1 MSSRMILCTLCIVLS
16 QAAVAV
22 SIDTESIIDVLNRLC
37 KTEVPQSVHDFIQQC
52 TCTYGKAKLVLKENK
67 FYVESAFPDV
77 LRELLKIPN
86 INAARIPN
94 DYDATISD
102 HERARRLANQAKTSG
117 GGKGSGTGDD
127 DEFVR
132 SLAPQEIEQN
142 LEHTKLGSMLDDKS
156 QLRAQEEEDDDE
168 EEEFGSSAGNAAG
181 GGQKEEKQNVSF
193 RIHQDLVQ
201 EVKREA
207 LAYNYPL
214 MEEYD
219 FKNDTFNPTLQFDL
233 KPTTRIRLYQE
244 KSLSKMFGN
253 GRARSGII
261 VLPCGAGKSLTGVT
275 AASTIK
281 KSTMILCPNNVSVKQ
296 WKEQFL
302 QWTTMSPTVVRMFT
316 AEYKDQLP
324 PKTEACILLSTY
336 TMISYSGDRAAEA
349 KPIIAAIKERE
360 WGLMILD
367 EVHLAPA
374 RVFRQVMN
382 MVNAHCKL
390 GLTATLVREDNL
402 ITDLNFLIGP
412 KLYEAN
418 WMDLTQQG
426 YLANVQCAEVWCPMT
441 AEFFREYLKSK
452 NKSHRIQRLLY
463 ILNPTKI
470 RVCEYLMKYHTH
482 VDRGD
487 KVRRETLQYLLFC
500 TLFCSIIII
509 GWAFNTAHLT
519 GWLAGWLTYLVN
531 EQIFVCFLYQVIIF
545 ADDVVALELICK
557 SMGVPFIIGKTQE
570 EERRDYISKFKN
582 LSSYPCLGL
591 SSVGDAAL
599 DIPEANVIIQVSSHF
614 GMLTS
619 PL

>member
-1 MSSRMILCTLCIVLS
+1 M
-16 QAAVAV
+16 AV
-22 SIDTESIIDVLNRLC
+22 SIDTESIIDVLGRLC
-37 KTEVPQSVHDFIQQC
+37 KTEIPDSVVSFIRQSTSTF
-52 TCTYGKAKLVLKENK
+52 GKAKLVLKENK
-67 FYVESAFPDV
+67 FYVESPYPDI
-77 LRELLKIPN
+77 LREFLRIPT
-86 INAARIPN
+86 INAARIPDNYSGSFAELNKKVDVSSKNSN
-94 DYDATISD
+94 DDF
-102 HERARRLANQAKTSG
+102 LL
-117 GGKGSGTGDD
+117 
-127 DEFVR
+127 

-142 LEHTKLGSMLDDKS
+142 LEHTKLGTEIDVDVSSKLDN
-156 QLRAQEEEDDDE
+156 DDNDDNDE
-168 EEEFGSSAGNAAG
+168 FEGGESSTAHNRSAG
-181 GGQKEEKQNVSF
+181 KQNVSF
-193 RIHQDLVQ
+193 RVHQECVQ
-201 EVKREA
+201 DVKRDA
-207 LAYNYPL
+207 LAHNYPL

-219 FKNDTFNPTLQFDL
+219 FKNDVSNPSLQLDL
-233 KPTTRIRLYQE
+233 KATTRIRLYQE

-281 KSTMILCPNNVSVKQ
+281 KSTVVLCPNNVSVKQ

-302 QWTTMSPTVVRMFT
+302 QWTTMSASCVRMFT
-316 AEYKDQLP
+316 AESKERLP
-324 PKTEACILLSTY
+324 PISEACILLSTY
-336 TMISYSGDRAAEA
+336 TMISYSGERAAEA
-349 KPIIAAIKERE
+349 KPIIESIRNRE

-374 RVFRQVMN
+374 RVFRKVMS
-382 MVNAHCKL
+382 MINAHCKL

-441 AEFFREYLKSK
+441 AEFYREYLKSA
-452 NKSHRIQRLLY
+452 NKTHRVQRLLY

-470 RVCEYLMKYHTH
+470 KVCEYLMKYHTH
-482 VDRGD
+482 KDRGD
-487 KVRRETLQYLLFC
+487 K
-500 TLFCSIIII
+500 
-509 GWAFNTAHLT
+509 
-519 GWLAGWLTYLVN
+519 
-531 EQIFVCFLYQVIIF
+531 VIIF

-570 EERRDYISKFKN
+570 EERREFISKFKST
-582 LSSYPCLGL
+582 SSYPCLGL

-614 GMLTS
+614 GENILFL
-619 PL
+619 PY

>member
-1 MSSRMILCTLCIVLS
+1 M
-16 QAAVAV
+16 AV

-37 KTEVPQSVHDFIQQC
+37 KTDVPDSVHAFIRQC
-52 TCTYGKAKLVLKENK
+52 TCTFGKAKLVLKENK

-77 LRELLKIPN
+77 LRELLRLPTIS
-86 INAARIPN
+86 AARIPH
-94 DYDATISD
+94 DYDASLSD
-102 HERARRLANQAKTSG
+102 DERARRARIAKSVAKQGIT
-117 GGKGSGTGDD
+117 KGTGDD
-127 DEFVR
+127 DDFVR
-132 SLAPQEIEQN
+132 SLAPQEIQQN
-142 LEHTKLGSMLDDKS
+142 LEHTKLGSMIDKQQLQVMDD
-156 QLRAQEEEDDDE
+156 AEDDDDE
-168 EEEFGSSAGNAAG
+168 DFGASMGGASS
-181 GGQKEEKQNVSF
+181 GGQKSTEEAKQNVSF
-193 RIHQDLVQ
+193 RIHQDHVQ
-201 EVKREA
+201 EVKRVA
-207 LAYNYPL
+207 LAHNYPL

-302 QWTTMSPTVVRMFT
+302 QWTTMSPSVVRMFT
-316 AEYKDQLP
+316 AEYKDRLP
-324 PKTEACILLSTY
+324 LKSEACILLSTY
-336 TMISYSGDRAAEA
+336 TMISYSGERAAEA
-349 KPIIAAIKERE
+349 KPIIEAIKERE

-374 RVFRQVMN
+374 RVFRKVMN

-441 AEFFREYLKSK
+441 AEFFREYLKSA
-452 NKSHRIQRLLY
+452 NKTHRVQRLLY

-482 VDRGD
+482 ADRGD
-487 KVRRETLQYLLFC
+487 K
-500 TLFCSIIII
+500 
-509 GWAFNTAHLT
+509 
-519 GWLAGWLTYLVN
+519 
-531 EQIFVCFLYQVIIF
+531 VIIF
-545 ADDVVALELICK
+545 ADDVVALELICT

-570 EERRDYISKFKN
+570 EERREFISKFKN
-582 LSSYPCLGL
+582 TSSYPCLGL

-614 GMLTS
+614 GQFLFIHRLAS
-619 PL
+619 

>member
-1 MSSRMILCTLCIVLS
+1 
-16 QAAVAV
+16 VAV

-37 KTEVPQSVHDFIQQC
+37 KTDVPDSVHAFIRQC
-52 TCTYGKAKLVLKENK
+52 TCTFGKAKLVLKENK

-77 LRELLKIPN
+77 LRELLRLPTIS
-86 INAARIPN
+86 AARIPH
-94 DYDATISD
+94 DYDASLSD
-102 HERARRLANQAKTSG
+102 DERARRARIAKSVAKQGIT
-117 GGKGSGTGDD
+117 KGTGDD
-127 DEFVR
+127 DDFVR
-132 SLAPQEIEQN
+132 SLAPQEIQQN
-142 LEHTKLGSMLDDKS
+142 LEHTKLGSMIDKQQLQVMDD
-156 QLRAQEEEDDDE
+156 AEDDDDE
-168 EEEFGSSAGNAAG
+168 DFGASMGGASS
-181 GGQKEEKQNVSF
+181 GGQKSTEEAKQNVSF
-193 RIHQDLVQ
+193 RIHQDHVQ
-201 EVKREA
+201 EVKRVA
-207 LAYNYPL
+207 LAHNYPL

-302 QWTTMSPTVVRMFT
+302 QWTTMSPSVVRMFT
-316 AEYKDQLP
+316 AEYKDRLP
-324 PKTEACILLSTY
+324 LKSEACILLSTY
-336 TMISYSGDRAAEA
+336 TMISYSGERAAEA
-349 KPIIAAIKERE
+349 KPIIEAIKERE

-374 RVFRQVMN
+374 RVFRKVMN

-441 AEFFREYLKSK
+441 AEFFREYLKSA
-452 NKSHRIQRLLY
+452 NKTHRVQRLLY

-482 VDRGD
+482 ADRGD
-487 KVRRETLQYLLFC
+487 K
-500 TLFCSIIII
+500 
-509 GWAFNTAHLT
+509 
-519 GWLAGWLTYLVN
+519 
-531 EQIFVCFLYQVIIF
+531 VIIF
-545 ADDVVALELICK
+545 ADDVVALELICT

-570 EERRDYISKFKN
+570 EERREFISKFKN
-582 LSSYPCLGL
+582 TSSYPCLGL

-614 GMLTS
+614 GQFLFIHRLAS
-619 PL
+619 

>member
-1 MSSRMILCTLCIVLS
+1 M
-16 QAAVAV
+16 AV

-37 KTEVPQSVHDFIQQC
+37 KTDVPDSVHAFIRQC
-52 TCTYGKAKLVLKENK
+52 TCTFGKAKLVLKENK

-77 LRELLKIPN
+77 LRELLRLPTIS
-86 INAARIPN
+86 AARIPH
-94 DYDATISD
+94 DYDASLSD
-102 HERARRLANQAKTSG
+102 DERARRARIAKSVAKQGIT
-117 GGKGSGTGDD
+117 KGTGDD
-127 DEFVR
+127 DDFVR
-132 SLAPQEIEQN
+132 SLAPQEIQQN
-142 LEHTKLGSMLDDKS
+142 LEHTKLGSMIDKQQLQVMDD
-156 QLRAQEEEDDDE
+156 AEDDDDE
-168 EEEFGSSAGNAAG
+168 DFGASMGGASS
-181 GGQKEEKQNVSF
+181 GGQKSTEEAKQNVSF
-193 RIHQDLVQ
+193 RIHQDHVQ
-201 EVKREA
+201 EVKRVA
-207 LAYNYPL
+207 LAHNYPL

-302 QWTTMSPTVVRMFT
+302 QWTTMSPSVVRMFT
-316 AEYKDQLP
+316 AEYKDRLP
-324 PKTEACILLSTY
+324 PKSEACILLSTY
-336 TMISYSGDRAAEA
+336 TMISYSGERAAEA
-349 KPIIAAIKERE
+349 KPIIEAIKERE

-374 RVFRQVMN
+374 RVFRKVMN

-441 AEFFREYLKSK
+441 AEFFREYLKSA
-452 NKSHRIQRLLY
+452 NKTHRVQRLLY

-482 VDRGD
+482 ADRGD
-487 KVRRETLQYLLFC
+487 K
-500 TLFCSIIII
+500 
-509 GWAFNTAHLT
+509 
-519 GWLAGWLTYLVN
+519 
-531 EQIFVCFLYQVIIF
+531 VIIF
-545 ADDVVALELICK
+545 ADDVVALELICT

-570 EERRDYISKFKN
+570 EERREFISKFKN
-582 LSSYPCLGL
+582 TSSYPCLGL

-614 GMLTS
+614 GQFLFIHRLAS
-619 PL
+619 

>member
-1 MSSRMILCTLCIVLS
+1 
-16 QAAVAV
+16 VAV

-37 KTEVPQSVHDFIQQC
+37 KTDVPDSVHAFIRQC
-52 TCTYGKAKLVLKENK
+52 TCTFGKAKLVLKENK

-77 LRELLKIPN
+77 LRELLRLPTIS
-86 INAARIPN
+86 AARIPH
-94 DYDATISD
+94 DYDASLLD
-102 HERARRLANQAKTSG
+102 DERARRARIAKSVAKQGIT
-117 GGKGSGTGDD
+117 KGTGDD
-127 DEFVR
+127 DDFVR

-142 LEHTKLGSMLDDKS
+142 LEHTKLGSMIDKQQLQVMDD
-156 QLRAQEEEDDDE
+156 AEDDDDE
-168 EEEFGSSAGNAAG
+168 DFGASMGGASS
-181 GGQKEEKQNVSF
+181 GGQKSTEEAKQNVSF
-193 RIHQDLVQ
+193 RIHQDHVQ
-201 EVKREA
+201 EVKRVA
-207 LAYNYPL
+207 LAHNYPL

-302 QWTTMSPTVVRMFT
+302 QWTTMSPSVVRMFT
-316 AEYKDQLP
+316 AEYKDRLP
-324 PKTEACILLSTY
+324 LKSEACILLSTY
-336 TMISYSGDRAAEA
+336 TMISYSGERAAEA
-349 KPIIAAIKERE
+349 KPIIEAIKERE

-374 RVFRQVMN
+374 RVFRKVMN

-441 AEFFREYLKSK
+441 AEFFREYLKSA
-452 NKSHRIQRLLY
+452 NKTHRVQRLLY

-482 VDRGD
+482 ADRGD
-487 KVRRETLQYLLFC
+487 K
-500 TLFCSIIII
+500 
-509 GWAFNTAHLT
+509 
-519 GWLAGWLTYLVN
+519 
-531 EQIFVCFLYQVIIF
+531 VIIF
-545 ADDVVALELICK
+545 ADDVVALELICT

-570 EERRDYISKFKN
+570 EERREFISKFKN
-582 LSSYPCLGL
+582 TSSYPCLGL

-614 GMLTS
+614 GQFLFIHRLAS
-619 PL
+619 

>member
-1 MSSRMILCTLCIVLS
+1 M
-16 QAAVAV
+16 AV

-37 KTEVPQSVHDFIQQC
+37 KTDVPDSVHAFIRQC
-52 TCTYGKAKLVLKENK
+52 TCTFGKAKLVLKENK

-77 LRELLKIPN
+77 LRELLRLPTIS
-86 INAARIPN
+86 AARIPH
-94 DYDATISD
+94 DYDASLSD
-102 HERARRLANQAKTSG
+102 DERARIAKSVAKQGIT
-117 GGKGSGTGDD
+117 KGTGDD
-127 DEFVR
+127 DDFVR

-142 LEHTKLGSMLDDKS
+142 LEHTKLGSMIDKQQLQVMDD
-156 QLRAQEEEDDDE
+156 AEDDDDE
-168 EEEFGSSAGNAAG
+168 DFGASMGGASS
-181 GGQKEEKQNVSF
+181 GGQKSTEETKQNVSF
-193 RIHQDLVQ
+193 RIHQDHVQ
-201 EVKREA
+201 EVKRVA
-207 LAYNYPL
+207 LAHNYPL

-302 QWTTMSPTVVRMFT
+302 QWTTMSPSVVRMFT
-316 AEYKDQLP
+316 AEYKDRLP
-324 PKTEACILLSTY
+324 PKSEACILLSTY
-336 TMISYSGDRAAEA
+336 TMISYSGERAAEA
-349 KPIIAAIKERE
+349 KPIIEAIKERE

-374 RVFRQVMN
+374 RVFRKVMN

-441 AEFFREYLKSK
+441 AEFFREYLKSA
-452 NKSHRIQRLLY
+452 NKTHRVQRLLY

-482 VDRGD
+482 ADRGD
-487 KVRRETLQYLLFC
+487 K
-500 TLFCSIIII
+500 
-509 GWAFNTAHLT
+509 
-519 GWLAGWLTYLVN
+519 
-531 EQIFVCFLYQVIIF
+531 VIIF
-545 ADDVVALELICK
+545 ADDVVALELICT

-570 EERRDYISKFKN
+570 EERREFISKFKN
-582 LSSYPCLGL
+582 TSSYPCLGL

-614 GMLTS
+614 GQFLFIHRLAS
-619 PL
+619 

>member
-1 MSSRMILCTLCIVLS
+1 M
-16 QAAVAV
+16 AV

-37 KTEVPQSVHDFIQQC
+37 KTDVPDSVHAFIRQC
-52 TCTYGKAKLVLKENK
+52 TCTFGKAKLVLKENK

-77 LRELLKIPN
+77 LRELLRLPTIS
-86 INAARIPN
+86 AARIPH
-94 DYDATISD
+94 DYDASLSD
-102 HERARRLANQAKTSG
+102 DERARRARIAKSVAKQGIT
-117 GGKGSGTGDD
+117 KGTGDD
-127 DEFVR
+127 DDFVR

-142 LEHTKLGSMLDDKS
+142 LEHTKLGSMIDKQQLQVMDD
-156 QLRAQEEEDDDE
+156 AEDDDDE
-168 EEEFGSSAGNAAG
+168 DFGASMGGSSS
-181 GGQKEEKQNVSF
+181 GGQKSTEEAKQNVSF
-193 RIHQDLVQ
+193 RIHQDHVQ
-201 EVKREA
+201 EVKRVA
-207 LAYNYPL
+207 LAHNYPL

-302 QWTTMSPTVVRMFT
+302 QWTTMSPSVVRMFT
-316 AEYKDQLP
+316 AEYKDRLP
-324 PKTEACILLSTY
+324 PKSEACILLSTY
-336 TMISYSGDRAAEA
+336 TMISYSGERAAEA
-349 KPIIAAIKERE
+349 KPIIEAIKERE

-374 RVFRQVMN
+374 RVFRKVMN

-441 AEFFREYLKSK
+441 AEFFREYLKSA
-452 NKSHRIQRLLY
+452 NKTHRVQRLLY

-482 VDRGD
+482 ADRGD
-487 KVRRETLQYLLFC
+487 K
-500 TLFCSIIII
+500 
-509 GWAFNTAHLT
+509 
-519 GWLAGWLTYLVN
+519 
-531 EQIFVCFLYQVIIF
+531 VIIF
-545 ADDVVALELICK
+545 ADDVVALELICT

-570 EERRDYISKFKN
+570 EERREFISKFKN
-582 LSSYPCLGL
+582 TSSYPCLGL

-614 GMLTS
+614 GQFLFIHRLAS
-619 PL
+619 

>member
-1 MSSRMILCTLCIVLS
+1 
-16 QAAVAV
+16 
-22 SIDTESIIDVLNRLC
+22 
-37 KTEVPQSVHDFIQQC
+37 VPQSVHDFIQQC
-52 TCTYGKAKLVLKENK
+52 TCTFGKAKLVLKENK
-67 FYVESAFPDV
+67 FYVESAFPDI
-77 LRELLKIPN
+77 LRELLRIPT
-86 INAARIPN
+86 ISAARIPN

-102 HERARRLANQAKTSG
+102 VERERRAALQTKSNSG
-117 GGKGSGTGDD
+117 KKGSGDD
-127 DEFVR
+127 DDFVR

-142 LEHTKLGSMLDDKS
+142 LEHTKLGAMIDV
-156 QLRAQEEEDDDE
+156 QLRAQEEEDDDD
-168 EEEFGSSAGNAAG
+168 EEFGTSGGNISG
-181 GGQKEEKQNVSF
+181 GSGQKASGEEKQNVSF
-193 RIHQDLVQ
+193 RIHQDHVQ

-207 LAYNYPL
+207 LARNYPL

-219 FKNDTFNPTLQFDL
+219 FKNDVFNPTLQFDL

-302 QWTTMSPTVVRMFT
+302 QWTTMSPSVVRMFT
-316 AEYKDQLP
+316 AEHKDRLP
-324 PKTEACILLSTY
+324 PKSQACILLSTY
-336 TMISYSGDRAAEA
+336 TMISYSGERAAEA
-349 KPIIAAIKERE
+349 RPIIEAIKERE

-374 RVFRQVMN
+374 RVFRKVMN

-452 NKSHRIQRLLY
+452 NKSHRVQRLLY

-487 KVRRETLQYLLFC
+487 KV
-500 TLFCSIIII
+500 
-509 GWAFNTAHLT
+509 
-519 GWLAGWLTYLVN
+519 
-531 EQIFVCFLYQVIIF
+531 IIF
-545 ADDVVALELICK
+545 ADDVVALELICT

-570 EERRDYISKFKN
+570 EERREYISKFKN
-582 LSSYPCLGL
+582 TSSYPCLGL

-614 GMLTS
+614 GM
-619 PL
+619 

>member
-1 MSSRMILCTLCIVLS
+1 
-16 QAAVAV
+16 VAV

-37 KTEVPQSVHDFIQQC
+37 KTDVPDSVHAFIRQC
-52 TCTYGKAKLVLKENK
+52 TCTFGKAKLVLKENK

-77 LRELLKIPN
+77 LRELLRLPTIS
-86 INAARIPN
+86 AARIPH
-94 DYDATISD
+94 DYDASLSD
-102 HERARRLANQAKTSG
+102 DERARRARIAKSVAKQGIT
-117 GGKGSGTGDD
+117 KGTGDD
-127 DEFVR
+127 DDFVR

-142 LEHTKLGSMLDDKS
+142 LEHTKLGSMIDKQQLQVMDD
-156 QLRAQEEEDDDE
+156 AEDDDDE
-168 EEEFGSSAGNAAG
+168 DFGASMGGASS
-181 GGQKEEKQNVSF
+181 GGQKSTEEAKQNVSF
-193 RIHQDLVQ
+193 RIHQDHVQ
-201 EVKREA
+201 EVKRVA
-207 LAYNYPL
+207 LAHNYPL

-302 QWTTMSPTVVRMFT
+302 QWTTMSPSVVRMFT
-316 AEYKDQLP
+316 AEYKDRLP
-324 PKTEACILLSTY
+324 PKSEACILLSTY
-336 TMISYSGDRAAEA
+336 TMISYSGERAAEA
-349 KPIIAAIKERE
+349 KPIIEAIKERE

-374 RVFRQVMN
+374 RVFRKVMN

-441 AEFFREYLKSK
+441 AEFFREYLKSA
-452 NKSHRIQRLLY
+452 NKTHRVQRLLY

-482 VDRGD
+482 ADRGD
-487 KVRRETLQYLLFC
+487 K
-500 TLFCSIIII
+500 
-509 GWAFNTAHLT
+509 
-519 GWLAGWLTYLVN
+519 
-531 EQIFVCFLYQVIIF
+531 VIIF
-545 ADDVVALELICK
+545 ADDVVALELICT

-570 EERRDYISKFKN
+570 EERREFISKFKN
-582 LSSYPCLGL
+582 TSSYPCLGL

-614 GMLTS
+614 GQFLFIHRLAS
-619 PL
+619 

>member
-1 MSSRMILCTLCIVLS
+1 
-16 QAAVAV
+16 VAV

-37 KTEVPQSVHDFIQQC
+37 KTDVPDSVHAFIRQC
-52 TCTYGKAKLVLKENK
+52 TCTFGKAKLVLKENK

-77 LRELLKIPN
+77 LRELLRLPTIS
-86 INAARIPN
+86 AARIPH
-94 DYDATISD
+94 DYDASLSD
-102 HERARRLANQAKTSG
+102 DERARRARIAKSVAKQGIT
-117 GGKGSGTGDD
+117 KGTGDD
-127 DEFVR
+127 DDFVR
-132 SLAPQEIEQN
+132 SLAPQEIQQN
-142 LEHTKLGSMLDDKS
+142 LEHTKLGSMIDKQQLQVMDD
-156 QLRAQEEEDDDE
+156 AEDDDDE
-168 EEEFGSSAGNAAG
+168 DFGASMGGASS
-181 GGQKEEKQNVSF
+181 GGQKSTEEAKQNVSF
-193 RIHQDLVQ
+193 RIHQDHVQ
-201 EVKREA
+201 EVKRVA
-207 LAYNYPL
+207 LAHNYPL

-302 QWTTMSPTVVRMFT
+302 QWTTMSPSVVRMFT
-316 AEYKDQLP
+316 AEYKDRLP
-324 PKTEACILLSTY
+324 PKSEACILLSTY
-336 TMISYSGDRAAEA
+336 TMISYSGERAAEA
-349 KPIIAAIKERE
+349 KPIIEAIKERE

-374 RVFRQVMN
+374 RVFRKVMN

-441 AEFFREYLKSK
+441 AEFFREYLKSA
-452 NKSHRIQRLLY
+452 NKTHRVQRLLY

-482 VDRGD
+482 ADRGD
-487 KVRRETLQYLLFC
+487 K
-500 TLFCSIIII
+500 
-509 GWAFNTAHLT
+509 
-519 GWLAGWLTYLVN
+519 
-531 EQIFVCFLYQVIIF
+531 VIIF
-545 ADDVVALELICK
+545 ADDVVALELICT

-570 EERRDYISKFKN
+570 EERREFISKFKN
-582 LSSYPCLGL
+582 TSSYPCLGL

-614 GMLTS
+614 GQFLFIHRLAS
-619 PL
+619 

>member
-1 MSSRMILCTLCIVLS
+1 M
-16 QAAVAV
+16 AV

-37 KTEVPQSVHDFIQQC
+37 KTDVPDSVHAFIRQC
-52 TCTYGKAKLVLKENK
+52 TCTFGKAKLVLKENK

-77 LRELLKIPN
+77 LRELLRLPTIS
-86 INAARIPN
+86 AARIPH
-94 DYDATISD
+94 DYDASLSD
-102 HERARRLANQAKTSG
+102 DERARRARIAKSVAKQGIT
-117 GGKGSGTGDD
+117 KGTGDD
-127 DEFVR
+127 DDFVR

-142 LEHTKLGSMLDDKS
+142 LEHTKLGSMIDKQQLQVMDD
-156 QLRAQEEEDDDE
+156 AEDDDDE
-168 EEEFGSSAGNAAG
+168 DFGASMGGASS
-181 GGQKEEKQNVSF
+181 GGQKSTEEAKQNVSF
-193 RIHQDLVQ
+193 RIHQDHVQ
-201 EVKREA
+201 EVKRVA
-207 LAYNYPL
+207 LAHNYPL

-302 QWTTMSPTVVRMFT
+302 QWTTMSPSVVRMFT
-316 AEYKDQLP
+316 AEYKDRLP
-324 PKTEACILLSTY
+324 LKSEACILLSTY
-336 TMISYSGDRAAEA
+336 TMISYSGERAAEA
-349 KPIIAAIKERE
+349 KPIIEAIKERE

-374 RVFRQVMN
+374 RVFRKVMN

-441 AEFFREYLKSK
+441 AEFFREYLKSA
-452 NKSHRIQRLLY
+452 NKTHRVQRLLY

-482 VDRGD
+482 ADRGD
-487 KVRRETLQYLLFC
+487 K
-500 TLFCSIIII
+500 
-509 GWAFNTAHLT
+509 
-519 GWLAGWLTYLVN
+519 
-531 EQIFVCFLYQVIIF
+531 VIIF
-545 ADDVVALELICK
+545 ADDVVALELICT

-570 EERRDYISKFKN
+570 EERREFISKFKN
-582 LSSYPCLGL
+582 TSSYPCLGL

-614 GMLTS
+614 GQFLFIHRLAS
-619 PL
+619 

>member
-1 MSSRMILCTLCIVLS
+1 M
-16 QAAVAV
+16 AV

-37 KTEVPQSVHDFIQQC
+37 KTDVPDSVHAFIRQC
-52 TCTYGKAKLVLKENK
+52 TCTFGKAKLVLKENK

-77 LRELLKIPN
+77 LRELLRLPTIS
-86 INAARIPN
+86 AARIPH
-94 DYDATISD
+94 DYDASLLD
-102 HERARRLANQAKTSG
+102 DERARRARIAKSVAKQGIT
-117 GGKGSGTGDD
+117 KGTGDD
-127 DEFVR
+127 DDFVR
-132 SLAPQEIEQN
+132 SLAPQEIQQN
-142 LEHTKLGSMLDDKS
+142 LEHTKLGSMIDKQQLQVMDD
-156 QLRAQEEEDDDE
+156 AEDDDDE
-168 EEEFGSSAGNAAG
+168 DFGASMGGASS
-181 GGQKEEKQNVSF
+181 GGQKSTEEAKQNVSF
-193 RIHQDLVQ
+193 RIHQDHVQ
-201 EVKREA
+201 EVKRVA
-207 LAYNYPL
+207 LAHNYPL

-302 QWTTMSPTVVRMFT
+302 QWTTMSPSVVRMFT
-316 AEYKDQLP
+316 AEYKDRLP
-324 PKTEACILLSTY
+324 PKSEACILLSTY
-336 TMISYSGDRAAEA
+336 TMISYSGERAAEA
-349 KPIIAAIKERE
+349 KPIIEAIKERE

-374 RVFRQVMN
+374 RVFRKVMN

-441 AEFFREYLKSK
+441 AEFFREYLKSA
-452 NKSHRIQRLLY
+452 NKTHRVQRLLY

-482 VDRGD
+482 ADRGD
-487 KVRRETLQYLLFC
+487 K
-500 TLFCSIIII
+500 
-509 GWAFNTAHLT
+509 
-519 GWLAGWLTYLVN
+519 
-531 EQIFVCFLYQVIIF
+531 VIIF
-545 ADDVVALELICK
+545 ADDVVALELICT

-570 EERRDYISKFKN
+570 EERREFISKFKN
-582 LSSYPCLGL
+582 TSSYPCLGL

-614 GMLTS
+614 GQFLFIHRLAS
-619 PL
+619 

>member
-1 MSSRMILCTLCIVLS
+1 
-16 QAAVAV
+16 VAV

-37 KTEVPQSVHDFIQQC
+37 KTDVPDSVHAFIRQC
-52 TCTYGKAKLVLKENK
+52 TCTFGKAKLVLKENK

-77 LRELLKIPN
+77 LRELLRLPTIS
-86 INAARIPN
+86 AARIPH
-94 DYDATISD
+94 DYDASLLD
-102 HERARRLANQAKTSG
+102 DERARRARIAKSVAKQGIT
-117 GGKGSGTGDD
+117 KGTGDD
-127 DEFVR
+127 DDFVR

-142 LEHTKLGSMLDDKS
+142 LEHTKLGSMIDKQQLQVMDD
-156 QLRAQEEEDDDE
+156 AEDDDDE
-168 EEEFGSSAGNAAG
+168 DFGASMGGASS
-181 GGQKEEKQNVSF
+181 GGQKSTEEAKQNVSF
-193 RIHQDLVQ
+193 RIHQDHVQ
-201 EVKREA
+201 EVKRVA
-207 LAYNYPL
+207 LAHNYPL

-302 QWTTMSPTVVRMFT
+302 QWTTMSPSVVRMFT
-316 AEYKDQLP
+316 AEYKDRLP
-324 PKTEACILLSTY
+324 PKSEACILLSTY
-336 TMISYSGDRAAEA
+336 TMISYSGERAAEA
-349 KPIIAAIKERE
+349 KPIIEAIKERE

-374 RVFRQVMN
+374 RVFRKVMN

-441 AEFFREYLKSK
+441 AEFFREYLKSA
-452 NKSHRIQRLLY
+452 NKTHRVQRLLY

-482 VDRGD
+482 ADRGD
-487 KVRRETLQYLLFC
+487 K
-500 TLFCSIIII
+500 
-509 GWAFNTAHLT
+509 
-519 GWLAGWLTYLVN
+519 
-531 EQIFVCFLYQVIIF
+531 VIIF
-545 ADDVVALELICK
+545 ADDVVALELICT

-570 EERRDYISKFKN
+570 EERREFISKFKN
-582 LSSYPCLGL
+582 TSSYPCLGL

-614 GMLTS
+614 GQFLFIHRLAS
-619 PL
+619 

>member
-1 MSSRMILCTLCIVLS
+1 M
-16 QAAVAV
+16 AV

-37 KTEVPQSVHDFIQQC
+37 KTDVPDSVHAFIRQC
-52 TCTYGKAKLVLKENK
+52 TCTFGKAKLVLKENK

-77 LRELLKIPN
+77 LRELLRLPTIS
-86 INAARIPN
+86 AARIPH
-94 DYDATISD
+94 DYDASLSD
-102 HERARRLANQAKTSG
+102 DERARRARIAKSVAKQGIT
-117 GGKGSGTGDD
+117 KGTGDD
-127 DEFVR
+127 DDFVR

-142 LEHTKLGSMLDDKS
+142 LEHTKLGSMIDKQQLQVMDD
-156 QLRAQEEEDDDE
+156 AEDDDDE
-168 EEEFGSSAGNAAG
+168 DFGASMGGSSS
-181 GGQKEEKQNVSF
+181 GGQKSTEEAKQNVSF
-193 RIHQDLVQ
+193 RIHQDHVQ
-201 EVKREA
+201 EVKRAA
-207 LAYNYPL
+207 LAHNYPL

-302 QWTTMSPTVVRMFT
+302 QWTTMSPSVVRMFT
-316 AEYKDQLP
+316 AEYKDRLP
-324 PKTEACILLSTY
+324 PKSEACILLSTY
-336 TMISYSGDRAAEA
+336 TMISYSGERAAEA
-349 KPIIAAIKERE
+349 KPIIEAIKERE

-374 RVFRQVMN
+374 RVFRKVMN

-441 AEFFREYLKSK
+441 AEFFREYLKSA
-452 NKSHRIQRLLY
+452 NKTHRVQRLLY

-482 VDRGD
+482 ADRGD
-487 KVRRETLQYLLFC
+487 K
-500 TLFCSIIII
+500 
-509 GWAFNTAHLT
+509 
-519 GWLAGWLTYLVN
+519 
-531 EQIFVCFLYQVIIF
+531 VIIF
-545 ADDVVALELICK
+545 ADDVVALELICT

-570 EERRDYISKFKN
+570 EERREFISKFKN
-582 LSSYPCLGL
+582 TSSYPCLGL

-614 GMLTS
+614 GQFLFIHRLAS
-619 PL
+619 

>member
-1 MSSRMILCTLCIVLS
+1 M
-16 QAAVAV
+16 
-22 SIDTESIIDVLNRLC
+22 
-37 KTEVPQSVHDFIQQC
+37 
-52 TCTYGKAKLVLKENK
+52 GG
-67 FYVESAFPDV
+67 
-77 LRELLKIPN
+77 
-86 INAARIPN
+86 
-94 DYDATISD
+94 
-102 HERARRLANQAKTSG
+102 SG
-117 GGKGSGTGDD
+117 GG
-127 DEFVR
+127 
-132 SLAPQEIEQN
+132 
-142 LEHTKLGSMLDDKS
+142 
-156 QLRAQEEEDDDE
+156 
-168 EEEFGSSAGNAAG
+168 G
-181 GGQKEEKQNVSF
+181 GGQTSSREEKQNVSF
-193 RIHQDLVQ
+193 RVHQDHVQ
-201 EVKREA
+201 EVKRAA
-207 LAYNYPL
+207 LEYKYPL

-219 FKNDTFNPTLQFDL
+219 FKNDVFNPTLQFDL

-302 QWTTMSPTVVRMFT
+302 QWTTMTPSVVRMFT
-316 AEYKDQLP
+316 AEYKDRLP

-349 KPIIAAIKERE
+349 KPIIEAIKERE

-374 RVFRQVMN
+374 RVFRKVMN

-441 AEFFREYLKSK
+441 AEFFREYLKSA
-452 NKSHRIQRLLY
+452 NKTHRVQRLLY

-487 KVRRETLQYLLFC
+487 KV
-500 TLFCSIIII
+500 
-509 GWAFNTAHLT
+509 
-519 GWLAGWLTYLVN
+519 
-531 EQIFVCFLYQVIIF
+531 IIF
-545 ADDVVALELICK
+545 ADDVVALELICT
-557 SMGVPFIIGKTQE
+557 SLGVPFIIGKTQE
-570 EERRDYISKFKN
+570 EERREFISKFKN
-582 LSSYPCLGL
+582 TSSYPCLGL

-614 GMLTS
+614 GARRQEAQRLGRILRPKASQIHGQGGFNAFFYTLVSTDTREVFYSSKRQQYLVDQGYTYKVVQDLVDVAAKETTLLATKEQEINLLHQALKIDLTVADAS
-619 PL
+619 ETRAIQSAMGKTNFDSYIEATTSTGASRKAGSSLSDLSGAGSTRYLEFAAASTSATITGGRNK

>member
-1 MSSRMILCTLCIVLS
+1 M
-16 QAAVAV
+16 AV

-37 KTEVPQSVHDFIQQC
+37 KTDVPDSVHAFIRQC
-52 TCTYGKAKLVLKENK
+52 TCTFGKAKLVLKENK

-77 LRELLKIPN
+77 LRELLRLPTIS
-86 INAARIPN
+86 AARIPH
-94 DYDATISD
+94 DYDASLSD
-102 HERARRLANQAKTSG
+102 DERARRARIAKSVAKQGTT
-117 GGKGSGTGDD
+117 KGTGDD
-127 DEFVR
+127 DDFVR

-142 LEHTKLGSMLDDKS
+142 LEHTKLGSMIDKQQLQVMDD
-156 QLRAQEEEDDDE
+156 AEDDDDE
-168 EEEFGSSAGNAAG
+168 DFGASMGGASS
-181 GGQKEEKQNVSF
+181 GGQKSTEEAKQNVSF
-193 RIHQDLVQ
+193 RIHQDHVQ
-201 EVKREA
+201 EVKRVA
-207 LAYNYPL
+207 LAHNYPL

-302 QWTTMSPTVVRMFT
+302 QWTTMSPSVVRMFT
-316 AEYKDQLP
+316 AEYKDRLP
-324 PKTEACILLSTY
+324 PKSEACILLSTY
-336 TMISYSGDRAAEA
+336 TMISYSGERAAEA
-349 KPIIAAIKERE
+349 KPIIEAIKERE

-374 RVFRQVMN
+374 RVFRKVMN

-441 AEFFREYLKSK
+441 AEFFREYLKSA
-452 NKSHRIQRLLY
+452 NKTHRVQRLLY

-482 VDRGD
+482 ADRGD
-487 KVRRETLQYLLFC
+487 K
-500 TLFCSIIII
+500 
-509 GWAFNTAHLT
+509 
-519 GWLAGWLTYLVN
+519 
-531 EQIFVCFLYQVIIF
+531 VIIF
-545 ADDVVALELICK
+545 ADDVVALELICT

-570 EERRDYISKFKN
+570 EERREFISKFKN
-582 LSSYPCLGL
+582 TSSYPCLGL

-614 GMLTS
+614 GQFLFIHRLAS
-619 PL
+619 